1 MSSSLIKMG
10 LATVALASA
19 FGYYMSLD
27 QDDKVALAAFVPGWS
42 AESDMPVQS
51 TTAPPTAKTQATQ
64 SASVVSIP
72 RVNGQYYAQG
82 QVNRGSVRF
91 LVDTGASTIAL
102 TLEDARKAGINL
114 NTLRYT
120 TPVHTANGQTYAAP
134 VKLAEVRIGGIR
146 LRNVQ
151 GLVIKEGLNI
161 SLLGMTFLGE
171 LQKVE
176 ATPTQLILRL

>member
-10 LATVALASA
+10 LSTVALASA

-27 QDDKVALAAFVPGWS
+27 QDDKVALAAFIPGWS
-42 AESDMPVQS
+42 SNENTPVQS
-51 TTAPPTAKTQATQ
+51 NAPQSATDAKPVQ

-72 RVNGQYYAQG
+72 RVNGQYYAQA

-114 NTLRYT
+114 NALRYT
-120 TPVHTANGQTYAAP
+120 TPVHTANGVAYAAP
-134 VKLAEVRIGGIR
+134 VRLDEVRIGGIR